1 MHSEPFRCDA
11 RRPAVA
17 QPGWRKALHA
27 RSRPWCARALALCC
41 AWAIATLVQAQNWPQ
56 KPVRVISPYAAGGHS
71 DNMARIASERL
82 SQALGQPFIVENRVG
97 AGGAVAAEFVARAAP
112 DGYTLFFCA
121 VPQISI
127 IPHFQKVSYDPLKD
141 FAPISAFGTSAMIVG
156 VHPSVPAKTLQQ
168 FVAYAKARPGKINF
182 ASGGTGTFSHLA
194 ASLLMS
200 KAGLDMV
207 HVPYKG
213 GALATNDLIGGQ
225 VQLYFGNV
233 SELIPQGRAGKA
245 TLLGISSPQ
254 RSPEIPDVPTVA
266 ESYPGFQL
274 VAWNGYLAPAGT
286 PRDVIDRVAQ
296 EAAKAARDP
305 AVVERLAKSGTQ
317 ALGNSPAEF
326 AAMIKEEQ
334 ALYRDAVQAAG
345 LKADR

>member
-1 MHSEPFRCDA
+1 MQIEQ
-11 RRPAVA
+11 RR
-17 QPGWRKALHA
+17 
-27 RSRPWCARALALCC
+27 SALAVVRWTAFISLV
-41 AWAIATLVQAQNWPQ
+41 ALASLVQAQSWPH
-56 KPVRVISPYAAGGHS
+56 KPVRVISPYAPGGHS

-82 SQALGQPFIVENRVG
+82 SQTIGQPFIVENRVG
-97 AGGAVAAEFVARAAP
+97 AGGAVAAEFVARAAA

-141 FAPISAFGTSAMIVG
+141 FVPISAFGTSAMIVG
-156 VHPSVPAKTLQQ
+156 VHPSLPVKTLQE
-168 FVAYAKARPGKINF
+168 FVAYARAQPGKINF

-194 ASLLMS
+194 GSLLMS

-233 SELIPQGRAGKA
+233 SELIPQGKAGKA

-254 RSPEIPDVPTVA
+254 RSAEIPDVPAVA
-266 ESYPGFQL
+266 ETYPGFQL

-286 PRDVIDRVAQ
+286 PKDVIERVAQ

-305 AVVERLAKSGTQ
+305 AIADRLAKMGIQ
-317 ALGNSPAEF
+317 ALGNTPAEF
-326 AAMIKEEQ
+326 AAMIKDEQ
-334 ALYRDAVQAAG
+334 TLYREAVKAAG